1 MTITRREM
9 LRLSGGA
16 ALVGALPLPVL
27 AAPVK
32 AKGVRVLTGP
42 AFGSAWRLVMPD
54 MAEDPRDRIE
64 AIVRRVDARMSTYRR
79 DSELARFNAAEN
91 GAESATVSEETL
103 SVVEAALRLARE
115 SGGAFDPTSAPLGRR
130 YGFGPQAIS
139 PASPAGR
146 FEDIRIDGHV
156 LKKAA
161 SGLTLDLNAIAKG
174 HALDQMVA
182 ALDGLD
188 FLIEL
193 GGEVAARGKHPSG
206 RPWRIGVERPGSD
219 KLQRMIDA
227 DENALATSGDGVQGY
242 RVGGRRYAHVMDP
255 RTGAPVNNK
264 VASVSVL
271 ASSGLLAD
279 GLATAAMVLGPEASR
294 YLLAA
299 HDARALF
306 LVRTAQG
313 LEEVDVLGFVSGAKS

>member
-1 MTITRREM
+1 M
-9 LRLSGGA
+9 
-16 ALVGALPLPVL
+16 PVQ
-27 AAPVK
+27 

-54 MAEDPRDRIE
+54 TAEDPRECIDAIE
-64 AIVRRVDARMSTYRR
+64 AIVQRVDALMSTYRE

-91 GAESATVSEETL
+91 AAISGETL

-130 YGFGPQAIS
+130 YGFGPLAIS

-146 FEDIRIDGHV
+146 FEDIRINGSN
-156 LKKAA
+156 LSKAKP
-161 SGLTLDLNAIAKG
+161 GLTLDLNAIAKG
-174 HALDQMVA
+174 HALDQIVA

-206 RPWRIGVERPGSD
+206 RPWRIGIERPGSD

-227 DENALATSGDGVQGY
+227 DEDALATSGYGVQGY

-264 VASVSVL
+264 VTSVSVL

-294 YLLAA
+294 SLLAA

-313 LEEVDVLGFVSGAKS
+313 LEEADVLGFVSGAKS